1 MRAINSSIKGS
12 PMSIILS
19 VMRNWKNFSGRS
31 GRGEYWWFTLWSTL
45 VAGALTAC
53 DFYLFGDAAGYGG
66 YSFALG
72 SGAVATVHPVNL
84 TNLFGIVTLI
94 PITAL
99 SVRRLHDVNRSGFW
113 LLIVLTFFGLFV
125 VAYWAVKPGDSESNA
140 YGVSPALTP

>member
-1 MRAINSSIKGS
+1 M
-12 PMSIILS
+12 
-19 VMRNWKNFSGRS
+19 
-31 GRGEYWWFTLWSTL
+31 
-45 VAGALTAC
+45 VAGALTAF

-99 SVRRLHDVNRSGFW
+99 SVRRLHDVN
-113 LLIVLTFFGLFV
+113 
-125 VAYWAVKPGDSESNA
+125 
-140 YGVSPALTP
+140 

>member
-1 MRAINSSIKGS
+1 
-12 PMSIILS
+12 MSIILS

-53 DFYLFGDAAGYGG
+53 DFHLFGDAV
-66 YSFALG
+66 G

-113 LLIVLTFFGLFV
+113 LLIVFTFFGLFV